1 MLLAAIEWGKLLQV
15 IWVSLLAGIGVT
27 LIYSLAIYAGA
38 RAAES
43 RRAGQGAAATAYG
56 AMTALALLIF
66 AGGLVF
72 GVAII
77 LNK

>member
-1 MLLAAIEWGKLLQV
+1 MLFAAVEWGKLLQV

-27 LIYSLAIYAGA
+27 LVYSLVIYGGA
-38 RAAES
+38 RAAEA
-43 RRAGQGAAATAYG
+43 RRAGAGAAATAYG
-56 AMTALALLIF
+56 ALTALALLVF
-66 AGGLVF
+66 LAGLAF